1 MSYWEDKDNP
11 IVNKSKAFAVRIV
24 KMYQYLTDNKIEFN
38 IAKQLI
44 RSGTSI
50 GANVREAERGQSGPD
65 FYTKMNI
72 ALKEADETE
81 YWLEL
86 LLEGNYITQPMYDS
100 IYQDCEELIRLLV
113 TILKNNYKKR
123 KNEEIS

>member
-1 MSYWEDKDNP
+1 MTYWEDKDNA

-123 KNEEIS
+123 KNEEVS